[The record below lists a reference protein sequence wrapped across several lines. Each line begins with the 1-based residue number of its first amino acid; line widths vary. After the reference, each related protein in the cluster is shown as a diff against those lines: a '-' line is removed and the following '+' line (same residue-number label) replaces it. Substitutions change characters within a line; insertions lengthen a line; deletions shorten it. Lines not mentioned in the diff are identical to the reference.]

1 MTIDDRLETAL
12 RSAYTR
18 HAGDELHELRYEP
31 PMGFSRSRSRWR
43 APVALTS
50 CAMVIVGLIVLTLVL
65 HGRTPTAQKVQIA
78 QVTPSPSATH
88 PRPPAGTVARLEP
101 VRKALVTADGDTIYT
116 TAIGGGC
123 IRTAILT
130 ATETSTE
137 VVLHLNAYTAA
148 DKDTG
153 CTLNLIVW
161 TRSTT
166 LATPLDGRRLID
178 GSTGRAVPYF
188 DGRNLAT
195 ATWLPKGAGT
205 PINSLGEGWTR
216 TYRFPGQHDAAPID
230 ISQGT
235 TDLLHSDE
243 FRANPDVR
251 ISYTHIH
258 GDRAVLV
265 TQSDNG
271 TLLQDRLGWEQDGNT
286 FIVDSQPEYGY
297 QQPFGPDVIERIAR
311 GLQLHGSR

>member
-43 APVALTS
+43 APVALTLVRDGHRWLDRFDTGPARS
-50 CAMVIVGLIVLTLVL
+50 DADSPKGADRAGHAITVG
-65 HGRTPTAQKVQIA
+65 HPPTA
-78 QVTPSPSATH
+78 TGRHRCAT
-88 PRPPAGTVARLEP
+88 RA

-153 CTLNLIVW
+153 CTLNLDRVDSVDH
-161 TRSTT
+161 TRDS
-166 LATPLDGRRLID
+166 ARWSPPHRRLHRP
-178 GSTGRAVPYF
+178 SRPVLRWTQS
-188 DGRNLAT
+188 AT
-195 ATWLPKGAGT
+195 ATVPAQRSRHANQLLRRRMDPHVSVPRTTRCSPDRHLAG
-205 PINSLGEGWTR
+205 
-216 TYRFPGQHDAAPID
+216 YD
-230 ISQGT
+230 
-235 TDLLHSDE
+235 
-243 FRANPDVR
+243 
-251 ISYTHIH
+251 
-258 GDRAVLV
+258 
-265 TQSDNG
+265 
-271 TLLQDRLGWEQDGNT
+271 
-286 FIVDSQPEYGY
+286 
-297 QQPFGPDVIERIAR
+297 
-311 GLQLHGSR
+311 